1 MTTSMRGKGKVRKLE
16 TDRTD
21 ERIGDKLRQSGKLTE
36 DDVSRIVAV
45 QRQENIRFGEAAV
58 NLSLVTPDDIQM
70 ALASQYSYPYAL
82 PQPTD
87 GNSALYAATD
97 PCGAGSEAIR
107 TVRTQLLCA
116 SLGEK
121 YRSLVVTSSHEG
133 EGTSVLAANLAIS
146 FAQLGERTLLVDANF
161 RRPAQQALFDLQ
173 LGHGLSKLLSGRCTL
188 DEVIAPVPPFATLW
202 VLCAGPVPPNPQ
214 ELLSQIAFSYL
225 METAPTSFDIVIID
239 TPPILDFSDALIA
252 TTRAGAYLLSARVNK
267 TKIAE
272 LAKAKALLASTGAKL
287 MGAVVT
293 DA

>member
-1 MTTSMRGKGKVRKLE
+1 MNTSVRGKGKVRKLE
-16 TDRTD
+16 TERAE

-36 DDVSRIVAV
+36 EDVSRIVAV
-45 QRQENIRFGEAAV
+45 QRQQNIRFGEAAV
-58 NLSLVTPDDIQM
+58 NLSLVTTDDIQM
-70 ALASQYSYPYAL
+70 ALASQYSYPYAV
-82 PQPTD
+82 PHPAA

-97 PCGAGSEAIR
+97 PFGAGSEAIR

-121 YRSLVVTSSHEG
+121 YRSLVVTSSHGG

-161 RRPAQQALFDLQ
+161 RRPMQHDLFDLHAG
-173 LGHGLSKLLSGRCTL
+173 LGLSKLLSGRCSL
-188 DEVIAPVPPFATLW
+188 EEVMVPVPPFATLS
-202 VLCAGPVPPNPQ
+202 VLCAGAVPPNPQ

-225 METAPTSFDIVIID
+225 METAPTTFDIVIID

-267 TKIAE
+267 TKITE